1 MSRIRTNQITNQSA
15 DGAPTVQN
23 GLVISG
29 VTTSTTFSGSGASLT
44 SLPAAN
50 LTGTLPA
57 ISGANLTSLPSQ
69 LTLSNNADNR
79 VITGGSGVNLNGE
92 ANLTYNGSSSL
103 LGNLATSSTN
113 NLELIRLEN
122 SHSDGKMTVMGFKT
136 AGLGYPQTR
145 IYGGND
151 NSGAASQQGDSGA
164 GKFKVTITNPSGTH
178 QEVIYAENDANT
190 ASKFVRLSTNG
201 SERLRIGAYG
211 SVGINTTTPE
221 NNSNDV
227 SLHIHGSAN
236 DDCRIAF
243 STPTKSNPGSRI
255 GYYGL
260 NRFGIDTYDGI
271 EMRDVTRSYATIFK
285 IDQNGY
291 MTTNQPYGY
300 VRFNTHNDTGG
311 EQRQTNVNTHT
322 VQNGMSHSSG
332 RLTVPAAGKYYIGI
346 KGNILD
352 NNGAAQYLYINGSKT
367 DGFRWQQSDSTS
379 YWKSSMASGVISL
392 SANDYLDVY
401 VTGKQDNAAWNM
413 FTVYMLG

>member
-1 MSRIRTNQITNQSA
+1 MSRIRANQITNQSA

-113 NLELIRLEN
+113 NLELMRLEN

-136 AGLGYPQTR
+136 AGLGSPQTK

-201 SERLRIGAYG
+201 SERLRINSNGA
-211 SVGINTTTPE
+211 VGINTVVSDQP
-221 NNSNDV
+221 NAP
-227 SLHIHGSAN
+227 SLHLHGSAN
-236 DDCRIAF
+236 DDCRISF

-291 MTTNQPYGY
+291 MQTYQPYGY
-300 VRFNTHNDTGG
+300 VRFNTVNDTGG
-311 EQRQTNVNTHT
+311 ENRQTDVYTHT
-322 VQNGMSHSSG
+322 VENGMSHSSG
-332 RLTVPAAGKYYIGI
+332 RLTVPATGKYYIGI
-346 KGNILD
+346 HSNLYD
-352 NNGAAQYLYINGSKT
+352 NGSAAQYLYINGSKQA
-367 DGFRWQQSDSTS
+367 GFRWQQSDGTA
-379 YWKSSMASGVISL
+379 YWKSSMVGGIVGL
-392 SANDYLDVY
+392 TANDYLDVY
-401 VTGKQDNAAWNM
+401 VVGKQDGHSWNM
-413 FTVYMLG
+413 WTVYLIG

>member
-1 MSRIRTNQITNQSA
+1 MSRIRANQITNQSA

-113 NLELIRLEN
+113 NLELMRLEN
-122 SHSDGKMTVMGFKT
+122 SHSDGKLTVIGFKT
-136 AGLGYPQTR
+136 TGLGYPQTR

-201 SERLRIGAYG
+201 SERLRINSNGA
-211 SVGINTTTPE
+211 VGINTVVSDQPNTP
-221 NNSNDV
+221 
-227 SLHIHGSAN
+227 SLHIHGSAG
-236 DDCRIAF
+236 DDCRISF
-243 STPTKSNPGSRI
+243 STPTKSAPGSRI

-285 IDQNGY
+285 IDANGY
-291 MTTNQPYGY
+291 MQTYQPYGK
-300 VRFNTHNDTGG
+300 VRFNGHNDTGG
-311 EQRQTNVNTHT
+311 EQKQTNVYTHT
-322 VQNGMSHSSG
+322 VANGMAHSSG
-332 RLTVPAAGKYYIGI
+332 RLTVPVAGMYYIGI
-346 KGNILD
+346 HGNIND
-352 NNGAAQYLYINGSKT
+352 NNSAAQYLYINGSKA
-367 DGFRWQQSDSTS
+367 DGWRWQHSDGDVA
-379 YWKSSMASGVISL
+379 WKSSMVGGIDQL
-392 SANDYLDVY
+392 SANDYLEVY
-401 VTGKQDNAAWNM
+401 VTGQQDNQAWNM
-413 FTVYMLG
+413 FTVYKVG